1 MKKILPLLL
10 SMLIFAILTL
20 GVSASDS
27 AKASIYAAFL
37 EACPE
42 EFVDQY
48 LPTVQAT
55 LDQITVTEEQA
66 SEVIPLIYDAKD
78 IIIGATEVQST
89 ETVTEEQES
98 DEAVS
103 DEQESGD
110 AVSDTN
116 TQEQLKDL
124 IDKSS
129 IGGEI
134 KDIISDAIAIE
145 TPSPDNNLTE
155 AEKQEKVI
163 SIVNDACNI
172 LGLTAK
178 IDAKAITTA
187 NPTDIKLDIYSEGKK
202 VATIDTPVKLTGG
215 TKTTGITPIIVALI
229 LISLGVCGT
238 TLLKKYEN

>member
-10 SMLIFAILTL
+10 SMLIFATLTL

-37 EACPE
+37 DACPE

-66 SEVIPLIYDAKD
+66 SEVIPLINDAKD
-78 IIIGATEVQST
+78 IIVGTTEVPRT
-89 ETVTEEQES
+89 ETVTYEEET
-98 DEAVS
+98 
-103 DEQESGD
+103 GD
-110 AVSDTN
+110 AISDTN
-116 TQEQLKDL
+116 TQEQLKNL

-129 IGGEI
+129 ISEQI
-134 KDIISDAIAIE
+134 KDVVSDAIAIE

-155 AEKQEKVI
+155 AQKQEKVI

-178 IDAKAITTA
+178 IDAKAISTA

-215 TKTTGITPIIVALI
+215 TKTTGITPIIVALV